1 MSLKVSPTI
10 VPFPNFNASEDGDK
24 LRAAM
29 KGFGTD
35 EKIIIDILT
44 ARSNAQRQ
52 LIAEYFLREYGRD
65 LVKDL
70 KSELTGKFEDFIIA
84 LMRPP
89 TEYLCKQLH
98 KAFDGIGTDE
108 RSLVEILCT
117 KSNAEIK
124 EIVATYENR
133 K

>member
-1 MSLKVSPTI
+1 MKVSPTI
-10 VPFPNFNASEDGDK
+10 VPSPNFNAAEDGDK

-35 EKIIIDILT
+35 EEAIIEILT
-44 ARSNAQRQ
+44 ARSNRQRHE
-52 LIAEYFLREYGRD
+52 IAEYFLREYGRD
-65 LVKDL
+65 LIDDL
-70 KSELTGKFEDFIIA
+70 KSELSGKFEDFIIA

-98 KAFDGIGTDE
+98 QAFSGIGTDE
-108 RSLVEILCT
+108 RALVEILCT
-117 KSNAEIK
+117 KSNAELK